1 VSGAEGLG
9 RFPVLGVGVHAVDLR
24 AARDIVLGWVA
35 TGERR
40 YACLAAVHGIME
52 CRRDP
57 ALRTVY
63 NAAGLCLPDGMPL
76 AWVGRLQKRRVGRV
90 YGPDLT
96 LALCERAAALGHAV
110 YFHGG
115 AEGVAEALAREMSRR
130 FPGLSVAGFDSP
142 PFRPLTPAEDDLLVA
157 RINGCRPD
165 IVFVGLG
172 CPKQERWMA
181 EHRDRLLAPALLG
194 VGAAFDFHTGR
205 LAQAPR
211 AWQSLGLEW
220 LFRLLHEPRRLWYR
234 YLVYNPLFVAL
245 MALQWLGWPRYRTI
259 AAAPPTRTG
268 TPGSP
273 PSSP

>member
-1 VSGAEGLG
+1 
-9 RFPVLGVGVHAVDLR
+9 VHAVDPER
-24 AARDIVLGWVA
+24 AREIVVGWIGA
-35 TGERR
+35 GERR

-52 CRRDP
+52 CWRDP
-57 ALRTVY
+57 ALRAVY

-76 AWVGRLQKRRVGRV
+76 VWVGRLQGASVSRV

-96 LALCERAAALGHAV
+96 LALCERAAADGLSV

-115 AEGVAEALAREMSRR
+115 ADGVAGALAQEMSRR
-130 FPGLSVAGFDSP
+130 FPGLRVAGFDSP
-142 PFRPLTPAEDDLLVA
+142 PFRPLTAAEDDALVA

-181 EHRDRLLAPALLG
+181 EHRDRLEAAALLG

-205 LAQAPR
+205 VAQAPP
-211 AWQSLGLEW
+211 ALQAVGLEW

-234 YLVYNPLFVAL
+234 YVVYNPLFVAL
-245 MALQWLGWPRYRTI
+245 TTLQFLGWRRLRELPDE
-259 AAAPPTRTG
+259 AATRTAARA
-268 TPGSP
+268 TPPSP
-273 PSSP
+273 P